1 MEALICSGSRLTQVE
16 EHAGEDDESEP
27 DAEVGD
33 KVDDGDDNVTDGGK
47 DAEQDVAGGGRT
59 QQQKNHIITRPGST
73 PAGTMTPPP
82 PAPRPHLSRL
92 LMEEVPRSTLLST
105 SPVRLSRC
113 QRSDRPCRW
122 ENKHT

>member
-27 DAEVGD
+27 HAEVGD

-59 QQQKNHIITRPGST
+59 QQQKT
-73 PAGTMTPPP
+73 
-82 PAPRPHLSRL
+82 
-92 LMEEVPRSTLLST
+92 T
-105 SPVRLSRC
+105 S
-113 QRSDRPCRW
+113 
-122 ENKHT
+122 